1 MKHPTQKLHL
11 KEGATLYLHK
21 PLGMSSFGLVHRF
34 RYMACQYLG
43 IKKLKVGHAG
53 TLDPLATGVMILC
66 TGGHTKRIESLQLG
80 SKEYIAEIRLGQ
92 TTPTFDLESAPDGAY
107 PTEHITPELVQEVL
121 ERFVGDIDQVPPAF
135 SACKVDG
142 KRAYDLARK
151 GREVVLE
158 AKRIR
163 IDEIE
168 LLSCDLPSIR
178 IRVACGKGTYIRSL
192 ARDIGEALGS
202 GGHLTALERTRVGE
216 ATIEECLH
224 LEEVEGF
231 LREWVLPLGQEN
243 APLSDKNNNKE

>member
-1 MKHPTQKLHL
+1 MKHCTQELDL
-11 KEGATLYLHK
+11 KEGATIYLRK

-34 RYMACQYLG
+34 RYAACQHLG

-66 TGGHTKRIESLQLG
+66 TGRHTKRIEMLQQG

-92 TTPTFDLESAPDGAY
+92 TTSTFDLESEPDALY
-107 PTEHITPELVQEVL
+107 PTEHITPEAVVEVL
-121 ERFVGDIDQVPPAF
+121 KSFVGEIDQVPPAF

-151 GREVVLE
+151 GREIALE
-158 AKRIR
+158 PKRIR

-168 LLSCDLPSIR
+168 LLECQLPVIL

-192 ARDIGEALGS
+192 ARDIGFALGS
-202 GGHLTALERTRVGE
+202 GGHLISLVRTRVGE
-216 ATIEECLH
+216 ARLEDCLS
-224 LEEVEGF
+224 LEEVGDF
-231 LREWVLPLGQEN
+231 LSRCVPVPQPKG
-243 APLSDKNNNKE
+243 